1 MWSEGVRVFH
11 PSVIYTGAEQE
22 WIMPQCNNCKGF
34 VTDAYV
40 RVFAPLGCPLFV
52 SARATRTWFE
62 RELTCVKR
70 TLPGAEIVQTRSQ

>member
-1 MWSEGVRVFH
+1 MFH

-22 WIMPQCNNCKGF
+22 WIMPQCNNCEGF

-40 RVFAPLGCPLFV
+40 RVFAPPGMSTVRVCPP
-52 SARATRTWFE
+52 TRTWFE

-70 TLPGAEIVQTRSQ
+70 TLPGAEIVQIRSQ